1 MAPGAVITNWVGS
14 TETLAIAS
22 HDMPP
27 GAPLPRGVVPVGI
40 PSPHKRIDI
49 DDDGVVSITSRY
61 LGRGY
66 LDSSAATATFV
77 DNG

>member
-1 MAPGAVITNWVGS
+1 
-14 TETLAIAS
+14 
-22 HDMPP
+22 
-27 GAPLPRGVVPVGI
+27 GI

-77 DNG
+77 DNGDATTTYTGGDVGRWDENGHLVLSGRADNTVKIRG